1 MKPIIINPNK
11 TAKMIKVNITSRHFK
26 AHDTLQEYIKS
37 EIDSLSKYNEDII
50 YADVI
55 LSFEKAVNSI
65 KYCEILIKLGSKDL
79 MAKESSDDFVKSV
92 DKAVNKIETQ
102 ILKIKDKNKT
112 DKHNTKK
119 EIKKTI

>member
-1 MKPIIINPNK
+1 
-11 TAKMIKVNITSRHFK
+11 MIKINITSRHFK
-26 AHDTLQEYIKS
+26 AHDTLQEYIKA
-37 EIDSLSKYNEDII
+37 EIENLGKYNEDII

-65 KYCEILIKLGSKDL
+65 KHCEILLKIHDKNFT
-79 MAKESSDDFVKSV
+79 AKESSDDFTKSV

-102 ILKIKDKNKT
+102 ILKYKDKNKAE
-112 DKHNTKK
+112 KYNSKK

>member
-1 MKPIIINPNK
+1 
-11 TAKMIKVNITSRHFK
+11 MIKVNITSRHFK

-37 EIDSLSKYNEDII
+37 EIENLSKYNEDII

-55 LSFEKAVNSI
+55 LS
-65 KYCEILIKLGSKDL
+65 
-79 MAKESSDDFVKSV
+79 KESSDDFVKSV
-92 DKAVNKIETQ
+92 DKAINKIETQ

-112 DKHNTKK
+112 DKHNLKK